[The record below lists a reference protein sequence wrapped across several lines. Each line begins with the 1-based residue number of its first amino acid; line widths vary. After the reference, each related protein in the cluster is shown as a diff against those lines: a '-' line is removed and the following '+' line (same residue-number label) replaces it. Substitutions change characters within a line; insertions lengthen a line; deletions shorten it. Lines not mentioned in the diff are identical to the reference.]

1 MLIVPKNN
9 FFPIDCINEIINSI
23 SDDYETSIA
32 SYTLLLGSFSIILS
46 FPIMNFDDPSRILD
60 DFLIT
65 PPNRIILDLEHNPV
79 ELLIGALYRS
89 KFFNVDATYLLLGK
103 RIPCNLQR
111 ILTEYFISKII
122 YIDYD
127 REELSSVCLH
137 NETLKLVKPNQELD
151 KMQSL
156 TFCTY
161 GQYRNSRRAK
171 EEDLFQIIWDKVNIT
186 LQKKL
191 LKEKKD
197 ENCDIFSSRPE
208 TLTRNLY
215 DVTVPYI
222 YDKMFWYSSKRFIP
236 IGFYPLRMYN
246 ETLWLSWLVTLLI
259 LSLFGCII
267 ENVFYT
273 RSYKTVFAQKL
284 SALCCLFLEQP
295 MSIQILYTAELIIA
309 LVSVYAVFNMTA
321 IYKTKLFFY
330 LTQVR
335 YDKTMKSL
343 EHMKKQNVEIWLPMS
358 EISSDLLQTIKYNVG
373 EDYEFR
379 DCGTTTRCWNFMYEN
394 RKKLMALL
402 LSDLKTKSL
411 IRRDTHG
418 IRGRWW
424 RKHLP
429 PFLSVRVAAFC
440 KKGHPFLPI
449 FNNYLRY
456 MMEYGFSDFMYQ
468 ASAKALTAKPMK
480 LTLNHL
486 MAPLIFW
493 LMGISVGALI
503 FFLENFWCFFSK
515 K

>member
-1 MLIVPKNN
+1 
-9 FFPIDCINEIINSI
+9 
-23 SDDYETSIA
+23 
-32 SYTLLLGSFSIILS
+32 
-46 FPIMNFDDPSRILD
+46 
-60 DFLIT
+60 
-65 PPNRIILDLEHNPV
+65 
-79 ELLIGALYRS
+79 
-89 KFFNVDATYLLLGK
+89 
-103 RIPCNLQR
+103 
-111 ILTEYFISKII
+111 
-122 YIDYD
+122 
-127 REELSSVCLH
+127 
-137 NETLKLVKPNQELD
+137 
-151 KMQSL
+151 
-156 TFCTY
+156 
-161 GQYRNSRRAK
+161 
-171 EEDLFQIIWDKVNIT
+171 
-186 LQKKL
+186 
-191 LKEKKD
+191 
-197 ENCDIFSSRPE
+197 
-208 TLTRNLY
+208 
-215 DVTVPYI
+215 
-222 YDKMFWYSSKRFIP
+222 
-236 IGFYPLRMYN
+236 
-246 ETLWLSWLVTLLI
+246 
-259 LSLFGCII
+259 
-267 ENVFYT
+267 
-273 RSYKTVFAQKL
+273 
-284 SALCCLFLEQP
+284 

-468 ASAKALTAKPMK
+468 ASTKALTAKPMK

-486 MAPLIFW
+486 MVPLIFW